1 MRNICFGF
9 GLSLNLSR
17 HLAVTLALSFAAPVV
32 AQSQAITYAFDGS
45 FDDATFSVESAILDA
60 GLVIDYVSHTGEML
74 ERTGQDLG
82 SDVRMFD
89 AADIFLFCSAVVSR
103 RVMEADPM
111 NVAHCPYSIFVADR
125 AGEVMI
131 GYRRYPDGI
140 MQQVQALLDSLVQDA
155 LGE

>member
-1 MRNICFGF
+1 MRKTCLGF
-9 GLSLNLSR
+9 GLSLILSLTLSLPV
-17 HLAVTLALSFAAPVV
+17 LAQNPV
-32 AQSQAITYAFDGS
+32 ITYAVDGT
-45 FDDATFSVESAILDA
+45 FEDATFSVESAILDA

-82 SDVRMFD
+82 SDVRIFD

>member
-1 MRNICFGF
+1 MMRKTCLGF
-9 GLSLNLSR
+9 GLSLILSLTLSSPV
-17 HLAVTLALSFAAPVV
+17 LAQNP
-32 AQSQAITYAFDGS
+32 AITYVFDGT
-45 FDDATFSVESAILDA
+45 FEDATFSVESAILDA

-82 SDVRMFD
+82 SDVRIFD

>member
-1 MRNICFGF
+1 MCNTCLGF
-9 GLSLNLSR
+9 GLSLI
-17 HLAVTLALSFAAPVV
+17 LALNVTGPVV
-32 AQSQAITYAFDGS
+32 AQSPAITYAFDGS
-45 FDDATFSVESAILDA
+45 FEDATFSVESAILDA

-82 SDVRMFD
+82 SEVRIFD

-103 RVMEADPM
+103 RVMEANPM

-125 AGEVMI
+125 EGEVMI

-140 MQQVQALLDSLVQDA
+140 MQEVQALLDSLVQDA
-155 LGE
+155 LGD

>member
-1 MRNICFGF
+1 
-9 GLSLNLSR
+9 
-17 HLAVTLALSFAAPVV
+17 LAQNP
-32 AQSQAITYAFDGS
+32 AITYAFDGT
-45 FDDATFSVESAILDA
+45 FEDATFSVESAILDA

-82 SDVRMFD
+82 SDVRIFD

-103 RVMEADPM
+103 LVMEADPM

>member
-17 HLAVTLALSFAAPVV
+17 HLAVALALSFAAPVV

-82 SDVRMFD
+82 HEVKIFN

-103 RVMEADPM
+103 MMMEADPM
-111 NVAHCPYSIFVADR
+111 NVAHCPY
-125 AGEVMI
+125 
-131 GYRRYPDGI
+131 
-140 MQQVQALLDSLVQDA
+140 
-155 LGE
+155 

>member
-1 MRNICFGF
+1 MRNTCLGF
-9 GLSLNLSR
+9 GLSLI
-17 HLAVTLALSFAAPVV
+17 LALNKTGPVA
-32 AQSQAITYAFDGS
+32 AQSPAITYAFDGS
-45 FDDATFSVESAILDA
+45 FEDATFSVESAILDA

-82 SDVRMFD
+82 SEVRIFD

-103 RVMEADPM
+103 RVMEANPM

-125 AGEVMI
+125 EGEVMI

-140 MQQVQALLDSLVQDA
+140 MQEVQALLDSLVQDA
-155 LGE
+155 LGD

>member
-1 MRNICFGF
+1 
-9 GLSLNLSR
+9 
-17 HLAVTLALSFAAPVV
+17 
-32 AQSQAITYAFDGS
+32 
-45 FDDATFSVESAILDA
+45 
-60 GLVIDYVSHTGEML
+60 VIDYVSHTGEML

-82 SDVRMFD
+82 SDVRIFD

>member
-1 MRNICFGF
+1 
-9 GLSLNLSR
+9 
-17 HLAVTLALSFAAPVV
+17 LA
-32 AQSQAITYAFDGS
+32 QNHAITYAFDGT
-45 FDDATFSVESAILDA
+45 FEDATFSVESAILDA

-82 SDVRMFD
+82 SDVRIFD

>member
-1 MRNICFGF
+1 MMRKTCLGF
-9 GLSLNLSR
+9 GLSLILSLTLSLPV
-17 HLAVTLALSFAAPVV
+17 LAQNPT
-32 AQSQAITYAFDGS
+32 ITYAFDGT
-45 FDDATFSVESAILDA
+45 FEDATFSVESAILDA

-82 SDVRMFD
+82 SDVRIFD

-155 LGE
+155 LGD

>member
-1 MRNICFGF
+1 MRKTCLGF
-9 GLSLNLSR
+9 GLSLILPLTLSWPA
-17 HLAVTLALSFAAPVV
+17 LAQNP
-32 AQSQAITYAFDGS
+32 AITYAFDGT
-45 FDDATFSVESAILDA
+45 FEDATFSVESAILDA

-82 SDVRMFD
+82 SDVRIFD

>member
-1 MRNICFGF
+1 MRNTCLGF
-9 GLSLNLSR
+9 GLSLI
-17 HLAVTLALSFAAPVV
+17 LALNVTGPVA
-32 AQSQAITYAFDGS
+32 AQSPAITYAFDGS
-45 FDDATFSVESAILDA
+45 FEGATFSVESAILDA

-82 SDVRMFD
+82 SEVRIFD

-103 RVMEADPM
+103 RVMEANPM

-125 AGEVMI
+125 EGEVMI

-140 MQQVQALLDSLVQDA
+140 MQEVQALLDSLVQDA
-155 LGE
+155 LGD

>member
-1 MRNICFGF
+1 MMRKTCLRF
-9 GLSLNLSR
+9 GLSLILSLTLSS
-17 HLAVTLALSFAAPVV
+17 HVLAQNP
-32 AQSQAITYAFDGS
+32 AITYAFDGT
-45 FDDATFSVESAILDA
+45 FEDATFSVESAILDA

-82 SDVRMFD
+82 SDVRIFD

>member
-1 MRNICFGF
+1 MIRKTCLGF
-9 GLSLNLSR
+9 GLSLILSLTFSLPV
-17 HLAVTLALSFAAPVV
+17 LAQNP
-32 AQSQAITYAFDGS
+32 AITYAFDGT
-45 FDDATFSVESAILDA
+45 FEDATFSVESAILDA

-82 SDVRMFD
+82 SDVRIFD

>member
-1 MRNICFGF
+1 MRKTCLGF
-9 GLSLNLSR
+9 GLSLILPLTLSWPV
-17 HLAVTLALSFAAPVV
+17 LAQNP
-32 AQSQAITYAFDGS
+32 AITSAFDGT
-45 FDDATFSVESAILDA
+45 FEDATFSVESAILDA

-82 SDVRMFD
+82 SDVRIFD

>member
-1 MRNICFGF
+1 MMRKTCLGF
-9 GLSLNLSR
+9 GLSLILSLSLFSPV
-17 HLAVTLALSFAAPVV
+17 LAQNP
-32 AQSQAITYAFDGS
+32 AITYAFDGT
-45 FDDATFSVESAILDA
+45 FEDATFSVESAILDA

-82 SDVRMFD
+82 SDVRIFD

-125 AGEVMI
+125 EGEVMI

-155 LGE
+155 LGD

>member
-1 MRNICFGF
+1 MRKTCLGF
-9 GLSLNLSR
+9 GLSLILS
-17 HLAVTLALSFAAPVV
+17 LTLSLPVFAQNP
-32 AQSQAITYAFDGS
+32 AITYAFDGT
-45 FDDATFSVESAILDA
+45 FEDATFSVESAILDA

-82 SDVRMFD
+82 SDVRIFD

-155 LGE
+155 LGD

>member
-1 MRNICFGF
+1 MMRKTCLGF
-9 GLSLNLSR
+9 GLSLILSLTLSSAV
-17 HLAVTLALSFAAPVV
+17 LAQNP
-32 AQSQAITYAFDGS
+32 AITYAFDGT
-45 FDDATFSVESAILDA
+45 FEDATFSVESAILDA
-60 GLVIDYVSHTGEML
+60 GLVIDYLSHTGEML

-82 SDVRMFD
+82 SDVRIFD

>member
-9 GLSLNLSR
+9 GLSLNLFR
-17 HLAVTLALSFAAPVV
+17 RLAVALALSFAAPVM

-74 ERTGQDLG
+74 ARTGQDLG
-82 SDVRMFD
+82 REVKIFD

-103 RVMEADPM
+103 RMMEADPM
-111 NVAHCPYSIFVADR
+111 NVAHCPYSIFVTDR
-125 AGEVMI
+125 ESQVMI
-131 GYRRYPDGI
+131 GYRRYPHGI
-140 MQQVQALLDSLVQDA
+140 MQEVQALLDALVQDA
-155 LGE
+155 LGD

>member
-1 MRNICFGF
+1 MMRKTCLGF
-9 GLSLNLSR
+9 GLSLILSLTLSLPV
-17 HLAVTLALSFAAPVV
+17 LAQNP
-32 AQSQAITYAFDGS
+32 AITYAFDGT
-45 FDDATFSVESAILDA
+45 FEDATFSVESAIL
-60 GLVIDYVSHTGEML
+60 YVSHTGEML

-82 SDVRMFD
+82 SDVRIFD

-155 LGE
+155 LGD